1 MKLLKAIQ
9 SLFSSDERLI
19 RKSYS
24 KGYNDGL
31 RKGRVLGNQD
41 GYEKGWKEAMSTIS
55 KVIDEYIYRGNRKR
69 INKDGNNPKR
79 NN

>member
-9 SLFSSDERLI
+9 NLFASDDRLI

-24 KGYNDGL
+24 KGYNDGV
-31 RKGRVLGNQD
+31 RKGRTVGIQD

-55 KVIDEYIYRGNRKR
+55 KVIDEYIYRGQK
-69 INKDGNNPKR
+69 KG
-79 NN
+79 